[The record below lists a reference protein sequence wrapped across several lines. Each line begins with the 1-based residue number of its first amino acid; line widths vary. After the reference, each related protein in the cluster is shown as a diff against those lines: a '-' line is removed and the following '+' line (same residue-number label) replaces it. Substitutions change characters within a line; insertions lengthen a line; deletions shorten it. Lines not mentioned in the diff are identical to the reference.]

1 MTVAIQSVSGR
12 MQEIGAINGFKL
24 IASNP
29 AERRCEL
36 TLQGGWEYELGRH
49 SRGSQVLRAAI
60 QELSRPSLEKHLTLA
75 KARAEGLNNQ
85 MRELAGV
92 IGKPFDKQARLDELR
107 KQQIEID
114 TALDLSKGDLSAV
127 DESVQAE
134 DLVAA

>member
-1 MTVAIQSVSGR
+1 M
-12 MQEIGAINGFKL
+12 
-24 IASNP
+24 
-29 AERRCEL
+29 
-36 TLQGGWEYELGRH
+36 
-49 SRGSQVLRAAI
+49 
-60 QELSRPSLEKHLTLA
+60 
-75 KARAEGLNNQ
+75 
-85 MRELAGV
+85 